1 MTTHLSARLTWHDSA
16 WNGHLCRSP
25 STNAACMEHEHV
37 RDGRKLKVEE
47 SNSGCALD
55 TLAAATGYL
64 PPCQRDANAFGERRY
79 TVRHHDPLAERG
91 LPPVDEEVPPATICP
106 TPYRWML
113 EANFRDICEAENLL
127 LRGSPREQP
136 GTWVQEDDRQRAM
149 LERFWG
155 KLDEGKSFVF
165 FYCNRGNAVDDATN
179 RLLVGVAR
187 IAEVGEQLYFGKS
200 TRTPGRFPVWSRRV
214 THNFPGEG
222 VRLPY
227 QEYIARNLPVES
239 IACRPPADLALPFSY
254 VAEHLS
260 DGHAVSALLA
270 LTSAFEKV
278 RADQREGR
286 GVKGDWDGALSWL
299 SGALD
304 EVWGGRGA
312 FPGIGA
318 LLHHLQFARG
328 VAYHATVLRAVEES
342 GENSWAYLKA
352 ILEGRQSLKPQ
363 FAEGLLIAAAEW
375 RKLAPSHTLL
385 ETLIRFEL
393 TSDQFTDI
401 VVTGTRKDRGIEA
414 SVDNLIANP
423 YLIYEQD
430 HGTARS
436 AAVSLEVIDQGMMP
450 EGHAARFRTE
460 PKMAPNDRRRIR
472 ATMCAVLRRAAD
484 AGDTVLPFE
493 ALVLRA
499 SNFHS
504 EKRRC
509 TVNADVA
516 WSSEDRRFHEQIL
529 WMKAIPV
536 PTSWEAVDKTP
547 AEDDE
552 LAELREDKGADGGAG
567 QSPDEIQLVALKR
580 VRRCE
585 IEIAQVIKSQ
595 AGEIPDIGDSPDW
608 VAVLTAP
615 VEQGGF
621 GEPKTDRQQEAIQE
635 KAAALEILFTHRLSI
650 LTGGAGTGKTS
661 VLKTFLRKLNELQG
675 PRSMIL
681 TAPTGKARVRL
692 QGSTGRQ
699 ANTIHQILNDAGMLG
714 ANFRVLDEPTKG
726 KRFATTLVIDESS
739 MPSVELLAALF
750 RAVDAKSIE
759 RLIFV
764 GDPFQLPPIG
774 PGRPFIDIIRWLQGN
789 HPSAVA
795 ELQTCM
801 RVETVGDKES
811 VSAGLQLANGYRD
824 YAAPADDRIAA
835 EAARAGTFGDVTFLT
850 WNDHEELLARTQQAL
865 ELIGVP
871 VGDTKAFD
879 RSLGISAE
887 KWSESEAWQIL
898 SPTRI
903 HAFGTSEINRV
914 LQGQFRAAE
923 IANAVVARSRW
934 PAPMG
939 DQGIVYRDKV
949 LQTVNMPRWLPKDSA
964 GLRFV
969 ANGEIGI
976 VAETWK
982 KRPQDREDRAVVFFS
997 TQPTARY
1004 SFLKSEVKEC
1014 LELAYA
1020 ITVHK
1025 AQGSDFGDAIFVL
1038 PRKAQ
1043 TLTRELLYTALTR
1056 FRRRLIVLL
1065 ERDTEVLDALRSP
1078 AYSETARRSTFMF
1091 DLLLGETANE
1101 LRVSERFRPDG
1112 LIHRA
1117 EDGTPM
1123 RSKSEVIVYEVLK
1136 RCGLSPRYEERLF
1149 APGSKDDYR
1158 LPDFTVR
1165 HGGRTWYWEHLGMLS
1180 SKAYR
1185 DDWAEKEEWYRENG
1199 FHGQLL
1205 TSKDYPGERWG
1216 VVYADEIRSQAMYRI
1231 LGKKV

>member
-1 MTTHLSARLTWHDSA
+1 MTTHLSARLTWHDAA

-25 STNAACMEHEHV
+25 ATNAACMEHEHV
-37 RDGRKLKVEE
+37 RDGRKLEIE
-47 SNSGCALD
+47 DLNAGCALD
-55 TLAAATGYL
+55 ALVASTNYL
-64 PPCQRDANAFGERRY
+64 PPCQRDANAFGDRRY
-79 TVRHHDPLAERG
+79 IVRHQDPLDQRA
-91 LPPVDEEVPPATICP
+91 LPPADEELPPASLCP

-127 LRGSPREQP
+127 LRSSPREQP
-136 GTWVQEDDRQRAM
+136 GTWIQEDDRQRAM
-149 LERFWG
+149 LDRFWS
-155 KLDEGKSFVF
+155 KLTEGSSFIF

-187 IAEVGEQLYFGKS
+187 ITEIGEQLYFGKS

-214 THNFPGEG
+214 THNFPDEG
-222 VRLPY
+222 VRVPY
-227 QEYIARNLPVES
+227 QEYIARNLPPES
-239 IACRPPADLALPFSY
+239 IACRPPADLTLPFSY

-260 DGHAVSALLA
+260 DGHAVSTLLA
-270 LTSAFEKV
+270 LTSAFEQV
-278 RADQREGR
+278 RADQLQGR
-286 GVKGDWDGALSWL
+286 GVEGNWDDALSWL

-318 LLHHLQFARG
+318 LLHHLQFTRG

-342 GENSWAYLKA
+342 GQSPWAHLKA
-352 ILEGRQSLKPQ
+352 IFDGRQSPEPQ
-363 FAEGLLIAAAEW
+363 YSEGLMVAAAEW
-375 RKLAPSHTLL
+375 RKLTPSHPLL
-385 ETLIRFEL
+385 ESLIRFEL
-393 TSDQFTDI
+393 TTDQFADI
-401 VVTGTRKDRGIEA
+401 VVAGTRKDRGIEA

-436 AAVSLEVIDQGMMP
+436 AAISLEVIDQGMMP
-450 EGHAARFRTE
+450 EGNAARFRSE
-460 PKMAPNDRRRIR
+460 PGMAANDRRRVR

-484 AGDTVLPFE
+484 AGDTVLPFDT
-493 ALVLRA
+493 LVSRA
-499 SNFHS
+499 SAFHP

-509 TVNADVA
+509 AVNSEVA
-516 WSSEDRRFHEQIL
+516 WGSEDRRFYELIL
-529 WMKAIPV
+529 WMKAV
-536 PTSWEAVDKTP
+536 PLPASWERVDKTS

-552 LAELREDKGADGGAG
+552 LAELREDKGSDGHTD
-567 QSPDEIQLVALKR
+567 QESEEIQLVALKR
-580 VRRCE
+580 VRLCE
-585 IEIAQVIKSQ
+585 IQIAQVIKNQ
-595 AGEIPDIGDSPDW
+595 VGEIPDLVKPPDW

-615 VEQGGF
+615 VDQGGF
-621 GEPKTDRQQEAIQE
+621 GTPKTVRQQEAIKE
-635 KAAALEILFTHRLSI
+635 KAAALDVLFRHRLSV

-661 VLKTFLRKLNELQG
+661 VLKAFLRKLTEIQG
-675 PRSMIL
+675 PRSLIL

-714 ANFRVLDEPTKG
+714 ANFRILEEPTKG

-739 MPSVELLAALF
+739 MPSIELLAALF

-759 RLIFV
+759 RLILV

-774 PGRPFIDIIRWLQGN
+774 PGRPFIDIIRWLRIN

-795 ELQTCM
+795 ELETCM
-801 RVETVGDKES
+801 RVETIDGKES

-824 YAAPADDRIAA
+824 LAAPGDDRIAA
-835 EAARAGTFGDVTFLT
+835 EAARTGTFGDVTFLT
-850 WNDHEELLARTQQAL
+850 WNDHDELLECTQRAL
-865 ELIGVP
+865 RLIGVP
-871 VGDTKAFD
+871 EGDAKAFD
-879 RSLGISAE
+879 RSLGITQE
-887 KWSESEAWQIL
+887 QWSKSEAWQVL

-903 HAFGTSEINRV
+903 HAFGSGEINRV
-914 LQGQFRAAE
+914 LQAQYRAEE
-923 IANAVVARSRW
+923 IAKAMDARSRW
-934 PAPMG
+934 PAPIG
-939 DQGIVYRDKV
+939 DQGIVYHDKV
-949 LQTVNMPRWLPKDSA
+949 LQTINMSRWLPQDSE

-976 VAETWK
+976 VTETWK
-982 KRPQDREDRAVVFFS
+982 KREQDRDDRAVVVFS
-997 TQPTARY
+997 TQPKARY
-1004 SFLKSEVKEC
+1004 SFLKVEAKEC

-1025 AQGSDFGDAIFVL
+1025 AQGSDFDDAIFVL

-1091 DLLLGETANE
+1091 DLLLGDTARE
-1101 LRVSERFRPDG
+1101 LELAERFRPEG

-1158 LPDFTVR
+1158 LPDFTIR

-1180 SKAYR
+1180 HKAYR
-1185 DDWAEKEEWYRENG
+1185 DDWAEKEEWYRRSG
-1199 FHGQLL
+1199 FHERLL
-1205 TSKDYPGERWG
+1205 TSKDHPGGRWG
-1216 VVYADEIRSQAMYRI
+1216 VVYADEIRDQARQKI
-1231 LGKKV
+1231 LGKDA